1 MTNSSPKGKPR
12 KPKQIQGWPPRYLS
26 PVDPAAIKRGR
37 GNDVIAFIEAMC
49 RITKDSIAG
58 HAGDLI
64 VLRDWQKELIRH
76 LFAEDVNGKL
86 LHKVAL
92 IGMPR
97 KNGKSALLGG
107 ITLEH
112 LVFGV
117 QGGEAYSCA
126 AEKEQA
132 KIIFD
137 TVKQM
142 IGLDDELKDFL
153 VPLKDVISNPKSNSV
168 YRALSAEAFT
178 KEGLNPT
185 FTAFDELHAQPDRT
199 LWDVMGLAQGARVEP
214 MLCAVTTAGVK
225 TDSSGKDSICY
236 QTYQYGLKL
245 VSGEI
250 VDPTFFFA
258 WWGASEDADYRLEE
272 TWREA
277 NPGFDDIISASD
289 FQSVIKRTTEAE
301 FKTKRLNIWTST
313 SDVWLPHGSWDA
325 IESDREVEDAI
336 DVVLG
341 FDGSF
346 NGDCTAIMGVTVE
359 ETPHIFPIAVWEK
372 PDGEGADWQVP
383 VQDVEDAIRNACTC
397 WQVLEISCDPYR
409 WARTYQVLEDEGLPI
424 VTFPQTA
431 TRMTPATTRFF
442 EAVVNKQI
450 THSIDPQFARHVE
463 SCTLKV
469 DQRGSRL
476 AKEKRGS
483 ARRIDMAVAS
493 VMALERASWW
503 HSQGG
508 NLPMIFDPW
517 ASEGGSNAQADNSL
531 PQ

>member
-1 MTNSSPKGKPR
+1 MTSSIQEKQRTPK

-26 PVDPAAIKRGR
+26 PVDPAAVKRGR
-37 GNDVIAFIEAMC
+37 GDEVIAFIEAMC

-64 VLRDWQKELIRH
+64 VLREWQKQLIRYLLAVDIH
-76 LFAEDVNGKL
+76 GNL

-112 LVFGV
+112 LIFGV
-117 QGGEAYSCA
+117 SGGEAYSCA

-137 TVKQM
+137 TVKAM
-142 IGLDDELKDFL
+142 IGLDEEIKELL
-153 VPLKDVISNPKSNSV
+153 IPLKDVITNPKTNSI
-168 YRALSAEAFT
+168 YRALSAEAYS
-178 KEGLNPT
+178 KEGLNPS
-185 FTAFDELHAQPDRT
+185 FTAFDELHAQPSRE
-199 LWDVMGLAQGARVEP
+199 LWDVMGLAQGTRVEP
-214 MLCAVTTAGVK
+214 MLVAVTTAGVK

-236 QTYQYGLKL
+236 QQYQYGLKL

-250 VDPTFFFA
+250 VDSSYFFA
-258 WWGASEDADYRLEE
+258 WWGADEKDDYRLER
-272 TWREA
+272 TWAVA

-289 FQSVIKRTTEAE
+289 FRSVIKRTTESE

-313 SDVWLPHGSWDA
+313 SDAWLPHGTWDELA
-325 IESDREVEDAI
+325 
-336 DVVLG
+336 DVDKKVPDGSNIVLG

-346 NGDCTAIMGVTVE
+346 NGDCTAIVAVSVE
-359 ETPHIFPIAVWEK
+359 ATPHIFPIAVWEK
-372 PDGEGADWQVP
+372 PDEADASWQVP
-383 VQDVEDAIRNACTC
+383 VQDVEDAIRAACERF
-397 WQVLEISCDPYR
+397 QVLEVSCDPYR
-409 WARTYQVLEDEGLPI
+409 WARTFQVLEEENIPM

-431 TRMTPATTRFF
+431 VRMTPATSRMF

-450 THSIDPQFARHVE
+450 THNGDAQLARHFANA
-463 SCTLKV
+463 TLKA
-469 DQRGSRL
+469 DQRGTRL

-483 ARRIDMAVAS
+483 IKRIDLAVAA
-493 VMALERASWW
+493 VMALERAAWW
-503 HSQGG
+503 LTQDNSGVVVHD
-508 NLPMIFDPW
+508 IWDE
-517 ASEGGSNAQADNSL
+517 EGGSDA
-531 PQ
+531 